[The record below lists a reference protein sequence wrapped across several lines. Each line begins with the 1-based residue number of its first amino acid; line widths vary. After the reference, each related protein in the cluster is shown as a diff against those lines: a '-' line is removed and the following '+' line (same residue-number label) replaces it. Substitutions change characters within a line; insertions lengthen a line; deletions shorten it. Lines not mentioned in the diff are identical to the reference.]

1 MFLMFGTLVQSI
13 LVMKSAAA
21 AWPESVVS
29 ESRKSYCLLL
39 NCCTTSART
48 RGGVRDHLD
57 RGAGIL
63 RGKRGQVVLAH
74 PAGVVAQDRLAGDR
88 AGGRAGRR

>member
-1 MFLMFGTLVQSI
+1 MFLMFGTLIQSI

-39 NCCTTSART
+39 NCCTTSAA
-48 RGGVRDHLD
+48 LD
-57 RGAGIL
+57 VAFEIILIEAPRVL
-63 RGKRGQVVLAH
+63 RGEA
-74 PAGVVAQDRLAGDR
+74 ARLCLPIQPG
-88 AGGRAGRR
+88 